1 MLRAVT
7 AVHRG
12 RRLAETLMVDSCTI
26 TGPSTR
32 TGPVDPETGLRE
44 LVPGPQRYAGKCKV
58 QTYEAHESTPQ
69 SGEHYYTVQR
79 YYVHVPVGAGP
90 VFVNDEVSVDS
101 LVLDPSTAVRKFRV
115 AGLLHKSHATA
126 QRLLVDEITA

>member
-1 MLRAVT
+1 MLDT
-7 AVHRG
+7 
-12 RRLAETLMVDSCTI
+12 CTI

-32 TGPVDPETGLRE
+32 TGPVDPETGERQ
-44 LVPGPQRYAGKCKV
+44 LVPGAHRYTGRCKV

-90 VFVNDEVSVDS
+90 VFVNDEVTVDS
-101 LVLDPSTAVRKFRV
+101 LVLDPSTVQRRFRI
-115 AGLLHKSHATA
+115 AGLLHKSLATA